1 MKYLDWIDLDSGA
14 APANVQTDV
23 CIVGA
28 GAAGTY
34 LARELARRG
43 IDSVILEA
51 GGTTAVSGEL
61 MGFDPIFGRDPYPG
75 SLAGRFFGVG
85 GSTSHWGGALVP
97 HSRHDLQA
105 CDAYKSTWEI
115 IVKRANGQVRSV
127 LSSLGYKLDLDFE
140 EYPRQLHPVAYAK
153 LAQAGI
159 DVHSN
164 LIMPFRRKNFSRLWG
179 DISFLQRSKLFF
191 NATAKTWT
199 LTSGQGGSLLVTGL
213 ESISRSGKSINVL
226 AHRYIIAAGAIE
238 SARILLE
245 IDRASGQKIF
255 NSKAMPGRFLAD
267 HISLP
272 IAEVAREDRVKA
284 RELFG
289 PRFVDGW
296 MRSFRFLISSPTS
309 GEPRGFCHLIF
320 EQDNTGFKV
329 AKEFVGALQ
338 ARRLPD
344 LSVVELL
351 RGANG
356 LSALAYSRLF
366 RSRLHIPNDTPVR
379 LQLDIEQMPFS
390 GNCMNLSEE
399 IDAYGRP
406 RVKVDWSI
414 GEGDIQSMAAA
425 AKRVLSLWPNHGG
438 DLPRLN
444 PLDVAQGIIKPYDA
458 YHPVGTC
465 CMGDGDNA
473 VVDFGLKVVNT
484 ENLWSVSTGV
494 LPTAGTANPTLT
506 MLCLAQELADRFSR
520 RL

>member
-1 MKYLDWIDLDSGA
+1 
-14 APANVQTDV
+14 
-23 CIVGA
+23 
-28 GAAGTY
+28 
-34 LARELARRG
+34 
-43 IDSVILEA
+43 
-51 GGTTAVSGEL
+51 
-61 MGFDPIFGRDPYPG
+61 
-75 SLAGRFFGVG
+75 
-85 GSTSHWGGALVP
+85 VP
-97 HSRHDLQA
+97 HSKHDLQA
-105 CDAYKSTWEI
+105 CDVHKSTWEM
-115 IVKRANGQVRSV
+115 IVKRANGQVRDV
-127 LSSLGYKLDLDFE
+127 LSSLGYKRDLDFE
-140 EYPRQLHPVAYAK
+140 EYPRQLLPSAYAK

-164 LIMPFRRKNFSRLWG
+164 LIMPFRRKNFSRLWA
-179 DISFLQRSKLFF
+179 DISFLQRSKMFL

-213 ESISRSGKSINVL
+213 ESFSRSGKSVKIS
-226 AHRYIIAAGAIE
+226 AQRYIIAAGAIE

-245 IDRASGQKIF
+245 VDRASGQKIF
-255 NSKAMPGRFLAD
+255 NPRAMPGRFLAD

-272 IAEVAREDRVKA
+272 IAEVAREDRNKA
-284 RELFG
+284 REMFG

-296 MRSFRFLISSPTS
+296 MRSFRFLISSAPS

-320 EQDNTGFKV
+320 EQDDAGFKV
-329 AKEFVGALQ
+329 AKELLGALQ

-344 LSVVELL
+344 LTVVNLL
-351 RGANG
+351 RGTGG

-379 LQLDIEQMPFS
+379 LQLDIEQSPS
-390 GNCMNLSEE
+390 TDNRITLSEE
-399 IDAYGRP
+399 MDAFGRP

-414 GEGDIQSMAAA
+414 GEGDIRSMATA

-444 PLDVAQGIIKPYDA
+444 PLGVAQGLIKPYDA

-465 CMGDGDNA
+465 SMGDGDNA
-473 VVDFGLKVVNT
+473 VVDFGLKVINT

-506 MLCLAQELADRFSR
+506 VLCLARELADRFSR
-520 RL
+520 HL